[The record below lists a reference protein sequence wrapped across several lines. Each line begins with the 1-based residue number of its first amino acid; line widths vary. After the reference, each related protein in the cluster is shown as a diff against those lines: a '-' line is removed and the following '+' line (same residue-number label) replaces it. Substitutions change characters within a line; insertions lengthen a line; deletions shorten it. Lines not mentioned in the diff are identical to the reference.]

1 MEWRSTGFL
10 NSWLCPATG
19 MTSRHSCRHQQP
31 SWVRGGIQ
39 LSAATIADQG
49 TEESVGPSEAPTGT
63 ETVRLQVPD
72 ENVLVG
78 NSGLFPLLLI
88 TSAIVTA
95 QHFRYYKEG
104 KKPLERSGS
113 SSRPFPGWSCRSQ
126 RIHVK
131 TLKVTAFSF
140 PFPFFKSQ
148 KLFCQCN
155 WHYAF
160 LIYRSP

>member
-1 MEWRSTGFL
+1 MKIHRILKFVAVPSHWYDIQTL
-10 NSWLCPATG
+10 LQAPAAELG
-19 MTSRHSCRHQQP
+19 A
-31 SWVRGGIQ
+31 GGIQ

-155 WHYAF
+155 
-160 LIYRSP
+160 